1 MKSRSCWRPSTQP
14 SAGIAIHACPL
25 ALWCRK
31 TSSSSAWTRSWNI
44 APAKSTTLIIPEN
57 GNFKGRDISHSRS
70 LVAKVAAEKAD
81 LKHRISGLYTAV
93 QGINLVSHLWK
104 SESTLASLSPAVVV
118 LHVSSND
125 LANFW
130 ETDELEARNIAML
143 VIGFACHVM
152 THYGVKAVV
161 LNFMLPRDS
170 SNMQCSAETFLYNM
184 NVFNNTLK
192 TQCSQIHGL
201 QYNHLLGFYH
211 IKNLKK
217 RDSPLPISKWS
228 KDGIHC
234 NQDYQRK
241 YIQCLRFAIMQ
252 ASVGLN
258 WVSCEFFV
266 F

>member
-1 MKSRSCWRPSTQP
+1 M
-14 SAGIAIHACPL
+14 
-25 ALWCRK
+25 
-31 TSSSSAWTRSWNI
+31 
-44 APAKSTTLIIPEN
+44 
-57 GNFKGRDISHSRS
+57 
-70 LVAKVAAEKAD
+70 AAEKAD

-170 SNMQCSAETFLYNM
+170 SNMQCSAETFLYNQSCTKP
-184 NVFNNTLK
+184 TL
-192 TQCSQIHGL
+192 L
-201 QYNHLLGFYH
+201 AFF
-211 IKNLKK
+211 
-217 RDSPLPISKWS
+217 R
-228 KDGIHC
+228 
-234 NQDYQRK
+234 YQ
-241 YIQCLRFAIMQ
+241 
-252 ASVGLN
+252 S
-258 WVSCEFFV
+258 W
-266 F
+266 